1 MTTSGDVVRAD
12 VEPAVRG
19 ESRTALARMPATGSV
34 GSRNCVSVIHDFL
47 IQTPGSSG
55 PGFISRARTTRC
67 QSSVRRRNR
76 RHRGA
81 GCRTRLLFYA
91 GRPSLWHLLDDKRS
105 RQHAKPCT
113 LALLPRFCR
122 EHISNQTPDQCVWP
136 SQRLQPLQNHRS
148 IQKNAFANRRIFLH
162 IVPSGCKR

>member
-19 ESRTALARMPATGSV
+19 ESRTALARKPAKGSI

-47 IQTPGSSG
+47 IQTPGPSG
-55 PGFISRARTTRC
+55 PGFISRARTAEC

-81 GCRTRLLFYA
+81 GRRARL
-91 GRPSLWHLLDDKRS
+91 SLRMLWSLGKVADEIRNQRRVFRVPFDQMPTAYMKVDVFGYGIELVVDDDELRLG
-105 RQHAKPCT
+105 Q
-113 LALLPRFCR
+113 LACGEL
-122 EHISNQTPDQCVWP
+122 IN
-136 SQRLQPLQNHRS
+136 
-148 IQKNAFANRRIFLH
+148 
-162 IVPSGCKR
+162 